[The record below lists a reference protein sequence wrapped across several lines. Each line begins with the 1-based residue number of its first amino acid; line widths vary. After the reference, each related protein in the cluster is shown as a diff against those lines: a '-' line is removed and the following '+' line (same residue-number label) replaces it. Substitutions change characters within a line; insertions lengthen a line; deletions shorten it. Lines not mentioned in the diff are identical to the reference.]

1 MKTLMY
7 NQNTKDVKLTGMKPN
22 SPSGKYEKMLEDG
35 FEPIA
40 DVRGI
45 NVVATPIKKVEKSVT
60 TDQLLDKALNLIISL
75 ESSLNLSGE
84 MKQSVEALFNE
95 IKYSDKLDDEMS
107 LSKF

>member
-40 DVRGI
+40 DI
-45 NVVATPIKKVEKSVT
+45 NGFNITATTVKKVEKSVT

-75 ESSLNLSGE
+75 ESSFNLPDE
-84 MKQSVEALFNE
+84 MKK
-95 IKYSDKLDDEMS
+95 KY
-107 LSKF
+107 